1 MRFLHIIVCNRRKS
15 YAYLVH
21 FCFQRFPSRVAAQE
35 SSRDSGTERQLVA
48 GLRITSSMRRSIDI
62 VIEAEFIRLLPLS
75 NNYPVLASAF
85 TPHG

>member
-1 MRFLHIIVCNRRKS
+1 MSSERRFFLHFKHLLNPTTEVMLGVEFHFVNIRLRMIHMRFLHIIVCNRRKS

-48 GLRITSSMRRSIDI
+48 EL
-62 VIEAEFIRLLPLS
+62 
-75 NNYPVLASAF
+75 
-85 TPHG
+85 